1 MGNNRANLAVPAGW
15 SQQDRRFGE
24 SLKQNL
30 DVLQG
35 QRGDK
40 LDRAVTFRDLLDS
53 GIVVLA
59 SGVTNFDGNST
70 SVTLTNAVPNLDIP
84 PAPTSLAANGAFQ
97 NIILSWD
104 LQLYGGHSH
113 VEVWRHTSDS
123 ISSATLAAQ
132 VSGFT
137 GTYADPVGSGS
148 TFYYW
153 VRAVNQN
160 DIVGP
165 YNASAGTIGQTAP
178 DVTHLLNTLSTAI
191 TESELAQNLE
201 SRIDLIDAAATVTNS
216 VAYRVAQEASARA
229 TAITAEA
236 TARATAIA
244 AIVSDIPIYDSTEAY
259 AVDQIVRISNTNTKL
274 YLCIQA
280 VGANSSVAITDT
292 AYWKLYGDYA
302 VLKSATDSAA
312 ADITEINTI
321 ETTST
326 SAAATA
332 IKALQT
338 SVNDPSSGLS
348 ATAGALST
356 LQSAVNNSET
366 GLSATVTDLTSLETA
381 LFTDLLGL
389 AAWSNTANYA
399 IGARVSHL
407 QKAYKATQASTSSA
421 PKTPGVDTGFWA
433 LDTIAY
439 SSAVSAL
446 SSTLTDDYVEATDF
460 TLLSTDVYEGAF
472 GGKKWDSST
481 SFALGDTVI
490 HQGVAYKA
498 LQNNSNSA
506 PPNSNW
512 ELSPLVNTQTLNS
525 SISTATSGLAT
536 ATDLTLVRNDAY
548 NNLTGVPT
556 WSSSTSYSIGDRV
569 VHTDSNNA
577 TKIYKA
583 KLANSNSNPSQNLTG
598 SNPKWQ
604 LDPSA
609 SSLALSE
616 LSSTLTSDYTT
627 SSAMNAL
634 LATKEVAGTAAGLIQ
649 TSEATAAST
658 YATVTN
664 TDAQYAA
671 IFTEMTGV
679 ADWSSSTS
687 YTTGARVIYESG
699 TPPLKRIYRALQ
711 NSQNRNPASQTAHW
725 QLDTLAYAA
734 AVSSLDATVNA
745 NGTGL
750 VDKVDGVEL
759 RLDDVNGNSTNITME
774 QRFTAQ
780 ANEIGD
786 LEAQYTVKVDANG
799 YVSGFGLANTVN
811 NGTPTSEF
819 FVNADRFAILPD
831 RATTADPA
839 WASGVAYANGARVL
853 SSGTLYFARTAH
865 TSSSSNAPPNTSY
878 WVSGTMVPFSVQAT
892 GFTAA
897 DGTYVPPGV
906 YMNSAMIKHAAI
918 EAAQIG
924 SLNADVINAGFIDAD
939 RIQASTLDAS
949 KLILDGAT
957 MTSQVINGIPT
968 LIVNELNANVLTSGV
983 LNTSRINLD
992 SATITA
998 NANGQIQIKD
1008 LGVDTLQIKGQAVTI
1023 PTSAYTTTEINNT
1036 IAQTVTWTS
1045 TGATT
1050 FIAASWTQ
1058 DGSGNSGDYG
1068 GTVQIKYG
1076 STVLWTQS
1084 FTGQQNARKQQQ
1096 AVNISFTPSAG
1107 SATVT
1112 LVGANTDGTY
1122 KMSNRSLFA
1131 LETKK

>member
-35 QRGDK
+35 QRGDQ

-59 SGVTNFDGNST
+59 SGVTSFNGNST

-165 YNASAGTIGQTAP
+165 YNASAGTIGQTAL
-178 DVTHLLNTLSTAI
+178 DVTHLLNTLSNAI
-191 TESELAQNLE
+191 TESELATALTSKLDGFETDISNLE
-201 SRIDLIDAAATVTNS
+201 TTFG
-216 VAYRVAQEASARA
+216 
-229 TAITAEA
+229 
-236 TARATAIA
+236 
-244 AIVSDIPIYDSTEAY
+244 ST
-259 AVDQIVRISNTNTKL
+259 S
-274 YLCIQA
+274 
-280 VGANSSVAITDT
+280 
-292 AYWKLYGDYA
+292 
-302 VLKSATDSAA
+302 SAA
-312 ADITEINTI
+312 
-321 ETTST
+321 T
-326 SAAATA
+326 SAAAAAASESAAIAARTA
-332 IKALQT
+332 ALLAQT
-338 SVNDPSSGLS
+338 GAETAEDDAVIAKTDAQTARSGAQTAQTAASNSATGAAGSASNASQSATTAANAASAAGASAGAAATSESNASGYVTDAEAASTASTAAKVAAEASRVGAASSAAASAASAATAAASDTAAGQSASAANTAKLAAETAEADALTYKNQAVNSASGAAGSASTASQQAGLS
-348 ATAGALST
+348 AG
-356 LQSAVNNSET
+356 SA
-366 GLSATVTDLTSLETA
+366 
-381 LFTDLLGL
+381 
-389 AAWSNTANYA
+389 
-399 IGARVSHL
+399 
-407 QKAYKATQASTSSA
+407 
-421 PKTPGVDTGFWA
+421 
-433 LDTIAY
+433 
-439 SSAVSAL
+439 
-446 SSTLTDDYVEATDF
+446 
-460 TLLSTDVYEGAF
+460 
-472 GGKKWDSST
+472 
-481 SFALGDTVI
+481 
-490 HQGVAYKA
+490 
-498 LQNNSNSA
+498 
-506 PPNSNW
+506 
-512 ELSPLVNTQTLNS
+512 
-525 SISTATSGLAT
+525 
-536 ATDLTLVRNDAY
+536 
-548 NNLTGVPT
+548 
-556 WSSSTSYSIGDRV
+556 
-569 VHTDSNNA
+569 
-577 TKIYKA
+577 
-583 KLANSNSNPSQNLTG
+583 
-598 SNPKWQ
+598 
-604 LDPSA
+604 
-609 SSLALSE
+609 
-616 LSSTLTSDYTT
+616 
-627 SSAMNAL
+627 
-634 LATKEVAGTAAGLIQ
+634 TAAGN
-649 TSEATAAST
+649 SATAASDSAST
-658 YATVTN
+658 ASSKADDASTSADAAEVSRIAAVAGQAGAAASAAAALVSSNAASASESASGQSASTASAQAGIATTKAGEASTFAANSANSASDADGFASAASN
-664 TDAQYAA
+664 TVNGLTARLDNAGG
-671 IFTEMTGV
+671 TGV
-679 ADWSSSTS
+679 TVEQQFSAN
-687 YTTGARVIYESG
+687 A
-699 TPPLKRIYRALQ
+699 
-711 NSQNRNPASQTAHW
+711 
-725 QLDTLAYAA
+725 
-734 AVSSLDATVNA
+734 SSL
-745 NGTGL
+745 GT
-750 VDKVDGVEL
+750 
-759 RLDDVNGNSTNITME
+759 
-774 QRFTAQ
+774 
-780 ANEIGD
+780 
-786 LEAQYTVKVDANG
+786 LEGQYTVKIDANG
-799 YVSGFGLANTVN
+799 SVAGFGLANTTTAS
-811 NGTPTSEF
+811 GTNTTEF
-819 FVNADRFAILPD
+819 YVNADRFAILPD
-831 RATTADPA
+831 SATTADPA
-839 WASGVAYANGARVL
+839 WASGVAYANGARVI

-865 TSSSSNAPPNTSY
+865 TSSGSNAPPNTSY
-878 WVSGTMVPFSVQAT
+878 WVSGTMVPFAVQAT

-998 NANGQIQIKD
+998 NANGQIKIKD

-1058 DGSGNSGDYG
+1058 DGSGGSGDYG